1 MPQSLAAILVHVVF
15 STKNREP
22 LIKPEIASELYP
34 YLSTACQTANS
45 PAILINGTVDHLHL
59 LVKLGR
65 KTAIAD
71 LVEEIKS
78 SSSRWIKTKGP
89 DYREFY
95 WQAGYGAFS
104 IGQSGVSALKRYIA
118 NQK

>member
-1 MPQSLAAILVHVVF
+1 MPQSLAAVLVHIIF

-22 LIKPEIASELYP
+22 FIQLDVEPELYR
-34 YLSTACQTANS
+34 YLATACQTAES
-45 PAILINGTVDHLHL
+45 PALLINGTADHLHL

-65 KTAIAD
+65 KTSIAN

-89 DYREFY
+89 SYKGFY
-95 WQAGYGAFS
+95 WQSGYGAFS
-104 IGQSGVSALKRYIA
+104 IG
-118 NQK
+118 